1 MAHGSGRFRAR
12 PDAPAKIRASR
23 EAQGLT
29 QVQLG
34 RLLLYPT
41 DAAGQRAVT
50 RVELGEA
57 GLEGV
62 MNAAAALG
70 LKLEEVI
77 EWASDRIA

>member
-1 MAHGSGRFRAR
+1 MTHGSGRYRVR
-12 PDAPAKIRASR
+12 PEGPSKIRAAR
-23 EAQGLT
+23 EKQGLT

-70 LKLEEVI
+70 LSLEEVI
-77 EWASDRIA
+77 EWASDRPA